1 MSAKFT
7 FEIELKRIAYRPPIT
22 SYKIDVNACNL
33 STAKNIALEKFY
45 SLLYLEFPELK
56 DIDLAANGF
65 YPIWRLINVE
75 SDRPCKFVI
84 NICMRR
90 FNSSKTYFA
99 DTITCYANT
108 YDKALSTA
116 ASLFY
121 EHFFFNFPDLDYK
134 TLDKNNF
141 YYEYEILNVECDSN

>member
-7 FEIELKRIAYRPPIT
+7 FEIELKRMVYRPPIT
-22 SYKIDVNACNL
+22 SYIIDVDASNL

-56 DIDLAANGF
+56 NIDLAANGF
-65 YPIWRLINVE
+65 YPMWGLIDVK
-75 SDRPCKFVI
+75 SDHPCKFVI
-84 NICMRR
+84 NMRMRR
-90 FNSSKTYFA
+90 FNSSKTYFVN
-99 DTITCYANT
+99 TITCYADT
-108 YDKALSTA
+108 YDKALSIATT
-116 ASLFY
+116 LFY

-141 YYEYEILNVECDSN
+141 YYEYEILDVECDSN